1 MSWHSGPDARAA
13 RSSGALRRRNGLWR
27 TVDVSLVEEEGHAPG
42 EWVLVHA
49 GLSLSKIAEREA
61 RETLALLHEM
71 SDAYLMGMA
80 PKPGANS

>member
-1 MSWHSGPDARAA
+1 
-13 RSSGALRRRNGLWR
+13 
-27 TVDVSLVEEEGHAPG
+27 VDVSLAEEEGHAPG